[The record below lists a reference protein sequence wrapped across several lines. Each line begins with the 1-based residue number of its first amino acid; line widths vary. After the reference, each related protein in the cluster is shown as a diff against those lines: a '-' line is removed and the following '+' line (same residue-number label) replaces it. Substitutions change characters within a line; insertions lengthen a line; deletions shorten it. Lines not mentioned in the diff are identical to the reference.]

1 MGNPVILLVH
11 GRKNKCHNM
20 TMNNE
25 FDTPFEND
33 SGYDEEETLVSKSQV
48 KRECL
53 DLQELGEAMSKLEPS
68 ALDRIPMDEKIRDAI
83 ITIRKLKKGSALK
96 RQVQYVGKL
105 LRNTDFEPI
114 RDAYVKVVNHYREDV
129 KQFHKL
135 ENWRDRLV
143 EEGDKALGELL
154 DEMPQLDRQHLRQ
167 LIRQANKEKQKNKPP
182 KSSREIFKYL
192 RQVSEE

>member
-1 MGNPVILLVH
+1 
-11 GRKNKCHNM
+11 
-20 TMNNE
+20 MNDE
-25 FDTPFEND
+25 FDDYPE
-33 SGYDEEETLVSKSQV
+33 YDEEDNFVSKTQV

-53 DLQELGEAMSKLEPS
+53 DLQELGEAMSKLEP
-68 ALDRIPMDEKIRDAI
+68 ATLDKIPMDEKIRDAV

-105 LRNTDFEPI
+105 LRNSDFEPI
-114 RDAYVKVVNHYREDV
+114 RDAYEKVVNHYREDV
-129 KQFHKL
+129 KHFHKL

-143 EEGDKALGELL
+143 EEGDKALGDLL
-154 DEMPQLDRQHLRQ
+154 NEMPQVDRQHLRQ
-167 LIRQANKEKQKNKPP
+167 LIRQAGKEKQNNKPP

>member
-1 MGNPVILLVH
+1 
-11 GRKNKCHNM
+11 M

-25 FDTPFEND
+25 FDTPFDND
-33 SGYDEEETLVSKSQV
+33 PGYDEEETFVSKSQV

-114 RDAYVKVVNHYREDV
+114 RDAYEKVVNHYREDV
-129 KQFHKL
+129 KQFHRL